1 MAQNKKTS
9 KQVAKSKKKENQ
21 QKMAQNKKTSK
32 QMAKFEKKERQ

>member
-9 KQVAKSKKKENQ
+9 KQVAKSKKKNQ